1 MSAIQAFCIVAL
13 PLVAGLLGAGC
24 LIPRALACRPA
35 LIAGYGLILGLLVA
49 TLALRIPH
57 ALGLGLTAGPFIA
70 VATVTTVIAALLH
83 RFCASNRP
91 LRITSSPGAVDVPLT
106 AAQITVL
113 ALLGALVAM
122 RMFLLGYEMVQ
133 RPMFAWDATM
143 HWATKAKVWF
153 AHRELIPFLDNGQWL
168 QQESALAYTD
178 HHPDYPITLPLL
190 QLWAALAIDG
200 WSESL
205 VNLPALLLPV
215 SLAAILYGGG
225 RCCHVPVFRA
235 AVFSYLALSLPLL
248 NIHLAL
254 AGNADLLLGVCY
266 AGALVSLH
274 LWNRQRHPGMLV
286 LTLVLGLLCTGIKNE
301 GLFWALTL
309 VPGFIV
315 ALAPPRIA
323 TALLLTGLLAGLAV
337 LFVLPQDWAVAGHT
351 LGELALG
358 YRPGA
363 LPRLLEHLAATESW
377 HLLVFIAACLPFGLV
392 AACRRQRALAVPAV
406 ALATAVGLYLALY
419 LFTRHSYGAIHF
431 SSSGRIA
438 LHLVPASLF
447 LAMLTWDVLASR
459 SRTRSA

>member
-1 MSAIQAFCIVAL
+1 MGAMQTFCIVAL
-13 PLVAGLLGAGC
+13 PLVAGLLGASF
-24 LIPRALACRPA
+24 LISRAMACRA
-35 LIAGYGLILGLLVA
+35 VLIAGYGQILGLLVA
-49 TLALRIPH
+49 TLALRIPD
-57 ALGLGLTAGPFIA
+57 ALGLGLTPGPFIA
-70 VATVTTVIAALLH
+70 VAAITALLAALLQ
-83 RFCASNRP
+83 RFYAGNRP
-91 LRITSSPGAVDVPLT
+91 EHVAIAPSAVSVPLT
-106 AAQITVL
+106 TPQIAVL
-113 ALLGALVAM
+113 ALIGALVAT
-122 RMFLLGYEMVQ
+122 RMFLLGYEMVH

-153 AHRELIPFLDNGQWL
+153 AHSELIPFLDNGQWL
-168 QQESALAYTD
+168 QQESPLAYTD

-190 QLWAALAIDG
+190 QVWAALAIDR

-215 SLAAILYGGG
+215 SLAAILYGAG
-225 RCCHVPVFRA
+225 RCCHVPVFTA

-254 AGNADLLLGVCY
+254 AGTADLLLGVCY

-274 LWNRQRHPGMLV
+274 LWNRERRSGMLL

-323 TALLLTGLLAGLAV
+323 TALLLTGFLAGLAV

-392 AACRRQRALAVPAV
+392 AACRHQSALAVPAV
-406 ALATAVGLYLALY
+406 AMATAVGLYLALF

-447 LAMLTWDVLASR
+447 LAMLSWDVLVSR